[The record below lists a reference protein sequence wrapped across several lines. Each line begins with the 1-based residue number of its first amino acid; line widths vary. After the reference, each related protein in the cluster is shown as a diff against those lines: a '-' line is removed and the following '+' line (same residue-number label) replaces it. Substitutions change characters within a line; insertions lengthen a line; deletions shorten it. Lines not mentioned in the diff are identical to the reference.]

1 MMGPQERS
9 HAESGSPGFSS
20 LTKRDS
26 LFSSLRERREFA
38 EHQECGPTS
47 PRSPSPLEGPA
58 AESAWFLGLLKHS
71 RKAVACLPSY

>member
-20 LTKRDS
+20 LTKWDS

-38 EHQECGPTS
+38 EHQECGPHITTVTI
-47 PRSPSPLEGPA
+47 A
-58 AESAWFLGLLKHS
+58 LG
-71 RKAVACLPSY
+71 RAGC